1 MVHDSTVF
9 VRDTINAV
17 IQALIEA
24 SVLVGI
30 VVFLFLGNLRATII
44 PIIAIPVS
52 LIGSFAVLLMLGY
65 SVNTVSLLALV
76 LAVGIVVDDAIV
88 VVENVERI
96 MEEEPD
102 LSPAEA
108 TKKAMAQVTGPI
120 IGITLVLLSVF
131 VPIAFIAGISGEL
144 FRQFAVTISA
154 AVLISAVN
162 ALTLSPALCTVFLR
176 HSPRRGIMGRV
187 GQWIDKV
194 RDGYATV
201 VRKTLRLSVMSMVLV
216 AAFGLGIFGL
226 MRVTPTGFLPE
237 EDQGTF
243 FINVQLPDG
252 ASVNRTSETVKQVEG
267 ILKGMPQVRDTISIV
282 GYSLLD
288 GYAASNNAFMIVK
301 LKPFE
306 ERTKVTDSAQA
317 LIAQVFGAAQQIRTA
332 NVLPFNLPPIV
343 GLSTTG
349 GFEYQLENLEGAD
362 PKAMNSVVQGLIA
375 AANQDPRLSRVFSTY
390 GANAPSVFLDI
401 DREKAQ
407 SLGITLNDVFTT
419 LQTTLGGYF
428 INNFNLFGRTWQVN
442 LQAEAADRR
451 DISSLWKIYIRNS
464 KGEMVPLQ
472 SIASARTVT
481 GPQVIT
487 RYNNYRSVT
496 INGSPAPGVASGTA
510 LDAMAEVSAKTLPP
524 GYAFEW
530 TGTAYQEQ
538 AASGQTIIVLGMALL
553 FAFLFLVALYE
564 SWIIPIPVLFSVVVG
579 VLGAIAGILIARLT
593 LDLYAQIGLVV
604 LIALAAKNAILI
616 VEFAKEQREQGLG
629 LEQAA
634 ALGAEMR
641 FRAVLMTSIAFIL
654 GLVPLVW
661 ARGASEIARQ
671 AVSTPV
677 FVGMIAASSIGLF
690 LIPMLYVFWESIR
703 ERTSRF
709 FDRRKMADANPAK
722 K

>member
-1 MVHDSTVF
+1 M
-9 VRDTINAV
+9 
-17 IQALIEA
+17 
-24 SVLVGI
+24 
-30 VVFLFLGNLRATII
+30 
-44 PIIAIPVS
+44 
-52 LIGSFAVLLMLGY
+52 
-65 SVNTVSLLALV
+65 
-76 LAVGIVVDDAIV
+76 
-88 VVENVERI
+88 RI
-96 MEEEPD
+96 
-102 LSPAEA
+102 
-108 TKKAMAQVTGPI
+108 
-120 IGITLVLLSVF
+120 
-131 VPIAFIAGISGEL
+131 
-144 FRQFAVTISA
+144 
-154 AVLISAVN
+154 
-162 ALTLSPALCTVFLR
+162 
-176 HSPRRGIMGRV
+176 
-187 GQWIDKV
+187 
-194 RDGYATV
+194 
-201 VRKTLRLSVMSMVLV
+201 
-216 AAFGLGIFGL
+216 
-226 MRVTPTGFLPE
+226 TPTGFLPE
-237 EDQGTF
+237 EDQGAF
-243 FINVQLPDG
+243 FVNVQLPDG
-252 ASVNRTSETVKQVEG
+252 ASVNRTSEAVKQVENV
-267 ILKGMPQVRDTISIV
+267 LKSIPQVQDTISII
-282 GYSLLD
+282 GFSLLD
-288 GYAASNNAFMIVK
+288 SYSASNNAFLVAK

-306 ERTKVTDSAQA
+306 DRTKAADSAQA
-317 LIAQVFGAAQQIRTA
+317 LIAHVFSAAQQIRTA
-332 NVLPFNLPPIV
+332 NILPFNLPPVV

-362 PKAMNSVVQGLIA
+362 PKAMGAVVQGLVA

-390 GANAPSVFLDI
+390 GANAPSIFLDI

-407 SLGITLNDVFTT
+407 SLGITLSDVFTT

-451 DISSLWKIYIRNS
+451 DVSALWKIFIRNS
-464 KGEMVPLQ
+464 KGTMVPLQ

-496 INGSPAPGVASGTA
+496 INGSPAPGVASGTSLA
-510 LDAMAEVSAKTLPP
+510 AMAEVSAKTLPP

-538 AASGQTIIVLGMALL
+538 GASGQTMIVLGMALL

-579 VLGAIAGILIARLT
+579 VVGAIGGVLIAHLT

-629 LEQAA
+629 LEDAA

-661 ARGASEIARQ
+661 ASGASQIARH

-677 FVGMIAASSIGLF
+677 FVGMIAASSVGLF

-703 ERTSRF
+703 ERTSEF
-709 FDRRKMADANPAK
+709 FRRKKRVRSGAVK
-722 K
+722 

>member
-1 MVHDSTVF
+1 
-9 VRDTINAV
+9 
-17 IQALIEA
+17 
-24 SVLVGI
+24 
-30 VVFLFLGNLRATII
+30 
-44 PIIAIPVS
+44 
-52 LIGSFAVLLMLGY
+52 
-65 SVNTVSLLALV
+65 
-76 LAVGIVVDDAIV
+76 
-88 VVENVERI
+88 
-96 MEEEPD
+96 
-102 LSPAEA
+102 
-108 TKKAMAQVTGPI
+108 
-120 IGITLVLLSVF
+120 
-131 VPIAFIAGISGEL
+131 
-144 FRQFAVTISA
+144 
-154 AVLISAVN
+154 
-162 ALTLSPALCTVFLR
+162 
-176 HSPRRGIMGRV
+176 MGRI
-187 GQWIDKV
+187 GQGIDKV

-201 VRKTLRLSVMSMVLV
+201 VRKTLRLSVISMVLV

-252 ASVNRTSETVKQVEG
+252 ASVNRTSEAVKKVESV
-267 ILKGMPQVRDTISIV
+267 LKGMPQVRDTISII

-306 ERTKVTDSAQA
+306 ERTGVTDSAQA
-317 LIAQVFGAAQQIRTA
+317 LIAQLFDAAQQIRTA
-332 NVLPFNLPPIV
+332 TVLPFNLPPIV

-362 PKAMNSVVQGLIA
+362 PKAMGSVVQGLIA
-375 AANQDPRLSRVFSTY
+375 EANQDPRLSRVFSTY
-390 GANAPSVFLDI
+390 GANAPSIFLDI

-407 SLGITLNDVFTT
+407 SLGITLSDVFTT
-419 LQTTLGGYF
+419 LQSTLGGYF

-442 LQAEAADRR
+442 LQAEATDRR
-451 DISSLWKIYIRNS
+451 DISSLWKNYIRNS

-496 INGSPAPGVASGTA
+496 INGSPAAGVASGTA

-538 AASGQTIIVLGMALL
+538 AASGQTMIVLGMALL

-564 SWIIPIPVLFSVVVG
+564 SWIIPVPVLFSVVVG
-579 VLGAIAGILIARLT
+579 VFGAIAGVLIAHLT

-661 ARGASEIARQ
+661 ASGASEIARR